1 MPKSAQRVRWCL
13 GLALMATTVLTVEA
27 RQRPQFREAVELVT
41 LNVTVTDTSGRY
53 VTGLDVN
60 DFLVLEDGRPQEVVF
75 FSRAA
80 TPMAVSI
87 LIDTSGSMRRDLPL
101 AKDAAWQFITRLRPG
116 DLAQVAEFD
125 RQMRVL
131 QPFTDDRQ
139 ALERAVSRVQ
149 LGGATSLYNAVY
161 VALDLFRMLPVPRDD
176 EVRRDVIVLL
186 SDGADTSSLIEFDQM
201 VEAARRSYVVVYAI
215 GLGLTSPRGPAPRT
229 HPTFALRRLTQD
241 TGGRMLDAR
250 SGQDLS
256 RVYEEI
262 ADELGSQYVLAY
274 TSNQPATSRAW
285 RPISVRLHE
294 PGLQART
301 RAGYYAMPPGSLG
314 F

>member
-1 MPKSAQRVRWCL
+1 VPSAARRLHLCL
-13 GLALMATTVLTVEA
+13 GLVFGVAAVLTVEA
-27 RQRPQFREAVELVT
+27 RQRPQFRTAVELVT
-41 LNVTVTDTSGRY
+41 LSVTVTDTTGRY
-53 VTGLDVN
+53 VTGLGAD
-60 DFLVLEDGRPQEVVF
+60 DFLVLEDARPQDVVF

-80 TPMAVSI
+80 TPMAVSL

-101 AKDAAWQFITRLRPG
+101 AKDAAWQFIRRLRPG

-131 QPFTDDRQ
+131 QSFTDDRQ
-139 ALERAVSRVQ
+139 ALERAVSRVR

-161 VALDLFRMLPVPRDD
+161 VALDLFRTLPMPQED

-201 VEAARRSYVVVYAI
+201 IEAARRSHVVVYAI
-215 GLGLTSPRGPAPRT
+215 GLGLTAPRGPAPQT
-229 HPTFALRRLTQD
+229 HPTFALRRLAQD

-256 RVYEEI
+256 QVYEQI
-262 ADELGSQYVLAY
+262 AEELGSQYVLAY
-274 TSNQPATSRAW
+274 MSNQPATSRTW
-285 RPISVRLHE
+285 RAISVRLNQ

-301 RAGYYAMPPGSLG
+301 RTGYYATPPGSLG
-314 F
+314 P